1 MLSPQVPLN
10 WKLLIESFNL
20 ILDEVNPVY
29 DPALPALPLDK
40 DVLCSLACGPVLGE
54 GHDGFQVEVGQI
66 TRKRLKTSLRL
77 KDGIQRKETPTG
89 QR

>member
-20 ILDEVNPVY
+20 ILHEVNPVY

-54 GHDGFQVEVGQI
+54 GHDGFQVRSRSDHKEAIEDI
-66 TRKRLKTSLRL
+66 TQVRGRH
-77 KDGIQRKETPTG
+77 PT
-89 QR
+89 